1 MGSFLKKYALNL
13 CILTAICLQ
22 SINCVAADAPANGA
36 PNQSDAKKQQ
46 DASDASVKKDGS
58 NDKKGFR
65 WVNPLIDGYYPE
77 YPPTNSATGEKAK
90 LIKRGEYL
98 SKLGDCI
105 SCHTNVK
112 AGTPAYAGGLPL
124 ETPFGTIYSLNI
136 TPDEETGIGKWSEKD
151 FIRAVKHGR
160 DPKGRNYFPV
170 FPYVYFAN
178 ITDDDARAL
187 YHYFMNI
194 PAVNLKNKK
203 QPFPFNMPG
212 ASLGMWG
219 WNLLFFFP
227 NKMYEYDPE
236 HSQAWNRGKYIVDGL
251 GHCSMCHTPL
261 NFLGS
266 PKSRFYL
273 TGAFIDGYWAP
284 NITQFGLETAN
295 RYDVAD
301 VFIKG
306 ELINMAGP
314 VAGPMAEVNH
324 NSLSYLTRD
333 DQLAIAEYLKTVVS
347 EEPLGLP
354 PSEKQ
359 PTLKRGKQVYVNA
372 CIICHQD
379 GKMGAPLIGNSAGWF
394 MRLKES
400 GLSGLYRN
408 AIHGYNSMPPKG
420 ACVTCSDNDITAAV
434 DYLLHKSLSRS
445 QWLDLRSGGKQK
457 YPTNGK
463 KVYETTCAV
472 CHDDGKMGA
481 PKTGDK
487 EVWKP
492 LIRQNIDVLI
502 EHTVKGEIHPKNGGC
517 KHCSTDEVIEAI
529 KYMVSQSSDKGNY
542 TLW

>member
-1 MGSFLKKYALNL
+1 
-13 CILTAICLQ
+13 
-22 SINCVAADAPANGA
+22 VAADAPANGA

-314 VAGPMAEVNH
+314 
-324 NSLSYLTRD
+324 
-333 DQLAIAEYLKTVVS
+333 
-347 EEPLGLP
+347 
-354 PSEKQ
+354 
-359 PTLKRGKQVYVNA
+359 
-372 CIICHQD
+372 
-379 GKMGAPLIGNSAGWF
+379 
-394 MRLKES
+394 
-400 GLSGLYRN
+400 
-408 AIHGYNSMPPKG
+408 
-420 ACVTCSDNDITAAV
+420 
-434 DYLLHKSLSRS
+434 
-445 QWLDLRSGGKQK
+445 
-457 YPTNGK
+457 
-463 KVYETTCAV
+463 
-472 CHDDGKMGA
+472 
-481 PKTGDK
+481 
-487 EVWKP
+487 
-492 LIRQNIDVLI
+492 
-502 EHTVKGEIHPKNGGC
+502 
-517 KHCSTDEVIEAI
+517 
-529 KYMVSQSSDKGNY
+529 
-542 TLW
+542 